1 MSKVN
6 FKETLK
12 IRELTDVIGNT
23 PLNMKQ
29 KKAVKNIRYCADDK
43 WEYVNGWYDEENEDY
58 RAFML
63 NPESLFDSIYTDSL
77 TNEYD
82 VGYVAFSSAA
92 HERIRDIRFCGKEFL
107 ERVTFFY
114 LIELMQEAF
123 GEVEGTEEDAIRIEK
138 ELMSMKERLGV

>member
-43 WEYVNGWYDEENEDY
+43 WEYVNGWYDEKNEDW

-63 NPESLFDSIYTDSL
+63 NPESLFDSIYVDSL
-77 TNEYD
+77 DNEYD
-82 VGYVAFSSAA
+82 EGYVAFSRAA

-114 LIELMQEAF
+114 LIELMQDAF
-123 GEVEGTEEDAIRIEK
+123 DEVEGTEEDALRIEK
-138 ELMSMKERLGV
+138 ELMVMKERLGV

>member
-1 MSKVN
+1 MSRVN
-6 FKETLK
+6 FKETLN
-12 IRELTDVIGNT
+12 IRELSDVIGNT

-77 TNEYD
+77 ANEYD
-82 VGYVAFSSAA
+82 EGYVAFGRGI
-92 HERIRDIRFCGKEFL
+92 HGRIKDIRFCGKEFL
-107 ERVTFFY
+107 EKVTFFY

-123 GEVEGTEEDAIRIEK
+123 GEVEGTEEDAVRIEK

>member
-29 KKAVKNIRYCADDK
+29 KKAVKNIRYCADNK

-82 VGYVAFSSAA
+82 VGYVAFSRAA
-92 HERIRDIRFCGKEFL
+92 QERIRDIRFCGKEFL

-114 LIELMQEAF
+114 LIELMQESFA
-123 GEVEGTEEDAIRIEK
+123 EVEGTEEDAVRIEK
-138 ELMSMKERLGV
+138 ELIVMKERLGV